1 MSKLVYGKLGQVVF
15 NDENEKKEAIDYLL
29 SGTPNISF
37 VKENNQNQGA
47 WGPEYRIH
55 FISKDGVPVGL
66 LRNMTAGRSGIVGR
80 INCAELIEELV
91 KYGLHF

>member
-55 FISKDGVPVGL
+55 FITIYIF
-66 LRNMTAGRSGIVGR
+66 RN
-80 INCAELIEELV
+80 NKN
-91 KYGLHF
+91 KY

>member
-1 MSKLVYGKLGQVVF
+1 MSKLVYGKIGQVVF

-66 LRNMTAGRSGIVGR
+66 LRNMTAGRGRIVGR